1 MSSVCRA
8 CGQIAENDPDFCPNC
23 GEYLRWDPTGHQEA
37 VQAPAPPP
45 AAAAP
50 PPPGAAAAPPP
61 PAAGAPPP
69 PGQPP
74 PPAPPAPEPAQPDA
88 VLIALRRPDQEGYA
102 GERVSVAVQ
111 PGGSVTFLALVRNQ
125 SGIVD
130 NYDMEISGLPEGW
143 WQISPATVYLV
154 PFGAAGGSYEQEVE
168 VRLAPPRAAEAEAR
182 EWEIAVVARS
192 RAHGTE
198 VHSEPATLEIAP
210 YSELEAS
217 ISPERR
223 SARIEAMFEI
233 SLTNRANAPVE
244 VDLAGVDPE
253 GSMEFAF
260 REPWVPPQKR
270 KKDALDVAERA
281 YRRAEGAGVGR
292 VDPEQMAKQAL
303 DRATAGAEGKVI
315 RWLKRRKKM
324 GRAIHGAVRIA
335 PGETVEAT
343 VGVSPP
349 KQIWIGRSVLHPFQ
363 VTTRP
368 AGADAPGPSVNGTL
382 RQKPWLPWW
391 LLIVIPLI
399 VLAVIWFLSTRT
411 SEAAVPDVSKAADVF
426 AAKSLLESEGFTLG
440 ETFEEETP
448 NAKPGTIIEQ
458 TPAAGEVAAEGTA
471 VSVKVATGA
480 EKKAVPDLTG
490 QTADEAKA
498 ALTAAGFTLGRPLN
512 DAADPAAKIANQIPV
527 PDSLEATGAAIDVVF
542 AETAVTGTTPT
553 APGTP
558 TAPATPPPVPG
569 GAPPPATT
577 PAAPGTT
584 PAAPGTPAPAGA
596 PVPIPTPSGTPA
608 PQASPPTPGGGVSV
622 PALTGRSQAEA
633 ADALAGLGLVPGVLS
648 AVSPDAPAGTV
659 VAQDPAGGT
668 EVAAGATVTITISRG
683 YPAVIHDQDGDIVR
697 VGGATGEPVQPLAAS
712 DEIEEQ
718 ASASFATPL
727 IAYRRGKQGSTP
739 GVAPNGQIWVLDPAD
754 PRSARPLTDEG
765 FDDRRPAI
773 SPDGKVIAFV
783 SNRSGKTDD
792 YDLCFVGIDA
802 TQAAPRCVAD
812 RDRNVSRPAWSPDG
826 RSILLTASQDTQTE
840 LQLLTSSVPSSG
852 NPSDWVDQGLVT
864 DGMHK
869 DRKTDQVLSS
879 AFSPDG
885 TKVAFSAN
893 WNSNTF
899 TLWLVDVANG
909 VIGTQAQQQPFVAA
923 CELAW
928 RPDGGE
934 LAITQRNST
943 CDERGRIVR
952 VSPATPN
959 DQTLISRLD
968 AASGNPVWAP
978 PAVG

>member
-1 MSSVCRA
+1 MA
-8 CGQIAENDPDFCPNC
+8 D
-23 GEYLRWDPTGHQEA
+23 L
-37 VQAPAPPP
+37 
-45 AAAAP
+45 
-50 PPPGAAAAPPP
+50 
-61 PAAGAPPP
+61 
-69 PGQPP
+69 
-74 PPAPPAPEPAQPDA
+74 
-88 VLIALRRPDQEGYA
+88 
-102 GERVSVAVQ
+102 
-111 PGGSVTFLALVRNQ
+111 
-125 SGIVD
+125 
-130 NYDMEISGLPEGW
+130 
-143 WQISPATVYLV
+143 PATVYLV
-154 PFGAAGGSYEQEVE
+154 PFGSAGGSYEQEVE
-168 VRLAPPRAAEAEAR
+168 VRLAPPRSAEAEAR
-182 EWEIAVVARS
+182 EWEIAVLARS

-198 VHSEPATLEIAP
+198 VRSTPATLEIAP

-223 SARIEAMFEI
+223 SARIEATFDL
-233 SLTNRANAPVE
+233 SLTNRANAPVDVE
-244 VDLAGVDPE
+244 LAGVDAE

-270 KKDALDVAERA
+270 KRDPLDQAQRA
-281 YRRAEGAGVGR
+281 YQRAEGAGVGR
-292 VDPEQMAKQAL
+292 VDPEQMAKQAF

-315 RWLKRRKKM
+315 RWLKRRKKV
-324 GRAIHGAVRIA
+324 GRGIRGAVRIA
-335 PGETVEAT
+335 PGETVAAT

-349 KQIWIGRSVLHPFQ
+349 KQIWIGRSVQHPFQ

-368 AGADAPGPSVNGTL
+368 AGADAPGPSVAGTL

-399 VLAVIWFLSTRT
+399 VLAVIWFLSSRT
-411 SEAAVPDVSKAADVF
+411 SEAAVPDLSKSEDVF
-426 AAKSLLESEGFTLG
+426 AAKSVLEEAGFTLG
-440 ETFEEETP
+440 ETFEEESP

-458 TPAAGEVAAEGTA
+458 TPAAGETAAEGTA

-490 QTADEAKA
+490 QTADQAKA

-512 DAADPAAKIANQIPV
+512 EAADPASAKIANQIPV

-553 APGTP
+553 APA
-558 TAPATPPPVPG
+558 TAPVTPPPVPG

-577 PAAPGTT
+577 PTAPAGA
-584 PAAPGTPAPAGA
+584 PATPGTPAPAGA
-596 PVPIPTPSGTPA
+596 PVPIPEPTGTPA

-648 AVSPDAPAGTV
+648 AVSPDAPAGSV

-668 EVAAGATVTITISRG
+668 EVAPGATVTITISRG

-712 DEIEEQ
+712 DQIEEQ
-718 ASASFATPL
+718 AAASFATPL
-727 IAYRRGKQGSTP
+727 IAYRRGKEGSTP

-773 SPDGKVIAFV
+773 SPDGKVVAFV
-783 SNRSGKTDD
+783 SNRGGRTDD

-812 RDRNVSRPAWSPDG
+812 RDHNISRPAWSPDG
-826 RSILLTASQDTQTE
+826 RSILVTASQDTQTE
-840 LQLLTSSVPSSG
+840 LELLTSTVPSSG
-852 NPSDWVDQGLVT
+852 NPLDWVDQGLVT

-885 TKVAFSAN
+885 TSVAFSAN

-899 TLWLVDVANG
+899 TLWLVPVANG
-909 VIGTQAQQQPFVAA
+909 VLGTQAQQQPFIAA

-952 VSPATPN
+952 VSPASPN

-968 AASGNPVWAP
+968 DASGNPVWAP
-978 PAVG
+978 PAAG

>member
-1 MSSVCRA
+1 M
-8 CGQIAENDPDFCPNC
+8 
-23 GEYLRWDPTGHQEA
+23 
-37 VQAPAPPP
+37 
-45 AAAAP
+45 
-50 PPPGAAAAPPP
+50 
-61 PAAGAPPP
+61 
-69 PGQPP
+69 
-74 PPAPPAPEPAQPDA
+74 
-88 VLIALRRPDQEGYA
+88 
-102 GERVSVAVQ
+102 
-111 PGGSVTFLALVRNQ
+111 
-125 SGIVD
+125 
-130 NYDMEISGLPEGW
+130 
-143 WQISPATVYLV
+143 
-154 PFGAAGGSYEQEVE
+154 
-168 VRLAPPRAAEAEAR
+168 RLAPPRSAEAEAR
-182 EWEIAVVARS
+182 EWEIAVLARS

-198 VHSEPATLEIAP
+198 VRSTPATLEIAP

-223 SARIEAMFEI
+223 SARIEATFDL
-233 SLTNRANAPVE
+233 SLTNRANAPVDVE
-244 VDLAGVDPE
+244 LAGVDAE

-270 KKDALDVAERA
+270 KRDPLDQAQRA
-281 YRRAEGAGVGR
+281 YQRAEGAGVGR
-292 VDPEQMAKQAL
+292 VNPEQMAKQAF

-315 RWLKRRKKM
+315 RWLKRRKKV
-324 GRAIHGAVRIA
+324 GRGIRGAVRIA
-335 PGETVEAT
+335 PGETVAAT

-349 KQIWIGRSVLHPFQ
+349 KQIWIGRSVQHPFQ

-368 AGADAPGPSVNGTL
+368 AGADAPGPSVAGTL

-399 VLAVIWFLSTRT
+399 VLAVIWFLSSRT
-411 SEAAVPDVSKAADVF
+411 SEAAVPDLSKSEDVF
-426 AAKSLLESEGFTLG
+426 AAKSVLEEAGFTLG
-440 ETFEEETP
+440 ETFEEESP

-458 TPAAGEVAAEGTA
+458 TPAAGETAAEGTA

-490 QTADEAKA
+490 QTADQAKA

-512 DAADPAAKIANQIPV
+512 EAADPASAKIANQIPV

-553 APGTP
+553 APA
-558 TAPATPPPVPG
+558 TAPVTPPPVPG

-577 PAAPGTT
+577 PTAPAGA
-584 PAAPGTPAPAGA
+584 PATPGTPAPAGA
-596 PVPIPTPSGTPA
+596 PVPIPEPTGTPA

-648 AVSPDAPAGTV
+648 AVSPDAPAGSV

-668 EVAAGATVTITISRG
+668 EVAPGATVTITISRG
-683 YPAVIHDQDGDIVR
+683 YPAVIHDQNGDIVR

-712 DEIEEQ
+712 DQIEEQ

-727 IAYRRGKQGSTP
+727 IAYRRGKEGSTP

-773 SPDGKVIAFV
+773 SPDGKVVAFV
-783 SNRSGKTDD
+783 SNRGRPHRRLRPLLRRHRRHPGGAALRRRPRPQHQPARLVAGRAVHPGDREPGHPD
-792 YDLCFVGIDA
+792 RARAAHLHRPVVGEPVGLGRPG
-802 TQAAPRCVAD
+802 PR
-812 RDRNVSRPAWSPDG
+812 DG
-826 RSILLTASQDTQTE
+826 RDAQGPQDRPGAVVRVLARRHAASPSRRTGTATPSPSGWSRWRTAS
-840 LQLLTSSVPSSG
+840 
-852 NPSDWVDQGLVT
+852 
-864 DGMHK
+864 
-869 DRKTDQVLSS
+869 S
-879 AFSPDG
+879 A
-885 TKVAFSAN
+885 
-893 WNSNTF
+893 
-899 TLWLVDVANG
+899 
-909 VIGTQAQQQPFVAA
+909 TQAQQQPFIAA

-952 VSPATPN
+952 VSPASPN

-968 AASGNPVWAP
+968 DASGNPVWAP
-978 PAVG
+978 PAAG